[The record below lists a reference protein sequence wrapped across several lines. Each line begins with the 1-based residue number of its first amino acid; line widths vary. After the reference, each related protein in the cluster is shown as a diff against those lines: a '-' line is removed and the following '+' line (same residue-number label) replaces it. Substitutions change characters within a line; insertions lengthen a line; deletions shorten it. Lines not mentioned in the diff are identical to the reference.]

1 MKITT
6 AASSLLLVET
16 SEWFDWLRRELPL
29 GGVRLPDEE
38 TAVWFIE
45 RALHLAD
52 RARGTYHHLPE
63 TLRYRLL
70 KASIVYQCWE
80 QQKSIQEKAGWKR
93 GTGTLAAVNAVSYVA
108 ALDTIG
114 RHHLV
119 DASDGFQYAITLSN
133 RLWTET
139 LPATELICNELAR
152 LFGLNVP
159 GAAVVAMNPD
169 LLRLAD
175 KSCEAFTKLKRRSP
189 EFCCGFRYTS
199 PSDHSVDQAEPRVGR
214 YGMQQLRGAL
224 VFDIWTLNLASR
236 SVLLARNAST
246 GKSEV
251 VLATMVN
258 ASWVRTGTSSVP
270 ALIVNPIPR
279 RNGRLE
285 T

>member
-1 MKITT
+1 MKITN

-52 RARGTYHHLPE
+52 RTRVTYHHLPE

-80 QQKSIQEKAGWKR
+80 RQKSIQEKAGWKR
-93 GTGTLAAVNAVSYVA
+93 GTGTLAAVNAVSYVS
-108 ALDTIG
+108 ALDTVG

-119 DASDGFQYAITLSN
+119 DASDGFQYVITLSN

-139 LPATELICNELAR
+139 LPATEIICNELAR

-175 KSCEAFTKLKRRSP
+175 SSCKSSSKPKRRSP
-189 EFCCGFRYTS
+189 EFCCGFRYAS
-199 PSDHSVDQAEPRVGR
+199 PSDRSVDQA
-214 YGMQQLRGAL
+214 
-224 VFDIWTLNLASR
+224 AS
-236 SVLLARNAST
+236 
-246 GKSEV
+246 KS
-251 VLATMVN
+251 
-258 ASWVRTGTSSVP
+258 RTGRHAATTRRARFRHLDAKPSFQKRAAGPQRVHRKIRGRSSRQRAMP
-270 ALIVNPIPR
+270 HGFEL
-279 RNGRLE
+279 GRLWCWY
-285 T
+285 